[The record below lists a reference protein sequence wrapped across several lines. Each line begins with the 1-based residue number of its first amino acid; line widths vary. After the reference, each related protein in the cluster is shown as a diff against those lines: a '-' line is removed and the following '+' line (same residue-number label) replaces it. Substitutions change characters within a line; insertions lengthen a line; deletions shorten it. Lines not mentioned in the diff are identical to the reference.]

1 MFTELL
7 IFIKKQALSSLFGG
21 IMLLALVVTKYV
33 SVPGIY
39 RYDLLLIIALVAQ
52 LILIV
57 ARLETPKEVLAIVV
71 FHICAM
77 VMEIFKTSPAVGSWV
92 YPEPAIF
99 AVATVP
105 LFTGFL
111 YSSVGSYM
119 ARTSRINKF
128 IFTNMPQKRVLLP
141 IALLIYVN
149 FFTNHFTIDL
159 RWAIFALLIIIFWKT
174 KLSVE
179 LTSRRYSIH
188 PLVSNGLLALFVWF
202 AEQIGTFAQAWIYPN
217 QVEGWKP
224 VTVHM
229 FTSWYLLLIFSF
241 ILISLIMGK
250 KKEWV
255 EN

>member
-1 MFTELL
+1 
-7 IFIKKQALSSLFGG
+7 
-21 IMLLALVVTKYV
+21 MLLALVVTKYA
-33 SVPGIY
+33 SIPGVY

-52 LILIV
+52 LVLV
-57 ARLETPKEVLAIVV
+57 VTRLETPKEVLAIVV
-71 FHICAM
+71 FHVCAM
-77 VMEIFKTSPAVGSWV
+77 AMEIFKTSPAVGSWV

-99 AVATVP
+99 ALATVP

-119 ARTSRINKF
+119 ARASRINKF
-128 IFTNMPQKRVLLP
+128 IFTNMPRKRVLLP

-149 FFTNHFTIDL
+149 FFTNHFTVDV
-159 RWAIFALLIIIFWKT
+159 RWVIFVLLIIIFWKT
-174 KLSVE
+174 KLSAE
-179 LTSRRYSIH
+179 LTTKRYVIH
-188 PLVSNGLLALFVWF
+188 PLISNGLLALFVWF
-202 AEQIGTFAQAWIYPN
+202 AEQIGTFAQAWMYPN
-217 QVEGWKP
+217 QIAGWKP
-224 VTVHM
+224 VTFHM